1 MRRREFIALL
11 GGAVASRPLAARAQ
25 QAAMPIVGLLN
36 STSPQAYAS
45 RIAAFHEGLSET
57 GYVEGKTVAIDYR
70 WAEGRYDRLP
80 SLAAELARRPV
91 NVIAAITTPAA
102 LAVKA
107 ATTTIPTV
115 FEVGGDPVELG
126 LVASLSRPG
135 GNLTGV
141 SLLNAELGPKRLEL
155 LHQLVPGAATV
166 AVLVN
171 PANPNTESLSKEL
184 QAAAQSMGLQLHILH
199 AGAERD
205 FDAVFQTI
213 HQLSAGA
220 LFIGTDPFFN
230 GRSSQLAALAIRQ
243 GIPAIYQYRDFAA
256 AGGLLSYGGSYTEPL
271 RLVGVYTGRI
281 LKGEKPADLPVQQP
295 TKFELVINLKTA
307 KALGLT
313 IPESFLSRADEVIE

>member
-1 MRRREFIALL
+1 
-11 GGAVASRPLAARAQ
+11 
-25 QAAMPIVGLLN
+25 MPVVGLLN
-36 STSPQAYAS
+36 STSSQAYAS
-45 RIAAFHEGLSET
+45 RIAAFHEGLSEA
-57 GYVEGKTVAIDYR
+57 GYVEGKNVAIEYR
-70 WAEGRYDRLP
+70 WAEGQYDRLS

-91 NVIAAITTPAA
+91 DVIAAITTPAA

-107 ATTTIPTV
+107 VTTTIPTV

-155 LHQLVPGAATV
+155 LHQVVPAAATV

-171 PANPNTESLSKEL
+171 PANPNTEALSKEL
-184 QAAAQSMGLQLHILH
+184 QAAAQSMGLQLHFFH
-199 AGAERD
+199 AAAGRD

-213 HQLSAGA
+213 RQSRAGA

-230 GRSSQLAALAIRQ
+230 GRSGQLAALAIRQ

-256 AGGLLSYGGSYTEPL
+256 AGGLLSYGGSYMEPL
-271 RLVGVYTGRI
+271 RLVGAYVGRV
-281 LKGEKPADLPVQQP
+281 LKGEKPAELPVQEP
-295 TKFELVINLKTA
+295 TKVELIINLKTA
-307 KALGLT
+307 KALGVS
-313 IPESFLSRADEVIE
+313 IPQSLLGRADEVIE

>member
-1 MRRREFIALL
+1 MKRREFVALV
-11 GGAVASRPLAARAQ
+11 GGAAAWPLAARAQ
-25 QAAMPIVGLLN
+25 QWPMPIVGILN

-45 RIAAFHEGLSET
+45 RISSFHEGLGQA

-70 WAEGRYDRLP
+70 WAEGQYDRLP
-80 SLAAELARRPV
+80 SLAAELAHRPV
-91 NVIAAITTPAA
+91 NAIAAITTPAA

-141 SLLNAELGPKRLEL
+141 GLLNAELGPKRLEL
-155 LHQLVPGAATV
+155 LHQLVPAAATV

-171 PANPNTESLSKEL
+171 PANPNTETLLKEL

-199 AGAERD
+199 AVAERD

-213 HQLSAGA
+213 HQLRAGA

-230 GRSSQLAALAIRQ
+230 GCSGQLAALAIRH

-271 RLVGVYTGRI
+271 RLVGVYVGRI
-281 LKGEKPADLPVQQP
+281 LKGEKPAELPVQES
-295 TKFELVINLKTA
+295 TKVELVINLKTA
-307 KALGLT
+307 KALGVS
-313 IPESFLSRADEVIE
+313 IPQSLLGRADEVIE